1 MRGNLDVTEDVVHCP
16 REGRMEEGAVQ
27 GRVRRAKPC
36 PGVNHGEFRSYSL
49 REHEVMLTQY
59 DSTPVHEGRAGTG
72 GATTAR

>member
-1 MRGNLDVTEDVVHCP
+1 VS
-16 REGRMEEGAVQ
+16 
-27 GRVRRAKPC
+27 
-36 PGVNHGEFRSYSL
+36 VNHGEFRSYSL